1 MLVSINSKPSR
12 LGAIAEA
19 LVVNLIWA
27 STFVLVKLG
36 LGSGSGPLTLA
47 GLRYFSGFL
56 LLLPFLTRNGNGLRS
71 LPIRLWIRL
80 CVIGLCAFTL
90 GNGAL
95 FWGLQYIP
103 ATTGSLILSLIP
115 LPVLVLGVFWL
126 KEIPTISQMGGIAV
140 ALSGSVLFF
149 SPGLSAGDPLGIGIA
164 AAGLIGFAFFGILGR
179 EVARDRQV
187 DTLSLTAIPLAFGG
201 GVLLIL
207 AFVVEGLPRISGF
220 GWLIVFWLALIN
232 TAFAYILY
240 NHSLQVLTALEMNML
255 NNLAPLLTA
264 AMAGVFLGERLD
276 SIQVIGMITVIIGVA
291 LVEWRGRKPI

>member
-1 MLVSINSKPSR
+1 
-12 LGAIAEA
+12 
-19 LVVNLIWA
+19 
-27 STFVLVKLG
+27 
-36 LGSGSGPLTLA
+36 
-47 GLRYFSGFL
+47 